1 MSFDL
6 DNTKIYILAF
16 PARTNLKI
24 NIKIRTNILSTP
36 KMVRKVM
43 TNIDSS
49 KSSWYY
55 SNCTSANFEP
65 KVV

>member
-16 PARTNLKI
+16 PARTNL
-24 NIKIRTNILSTP
+24 KIRTNILSTP

-49 KSSWYY
+49 KSS
-55 SNCTSANFEP
+55 
-65 KVV
+65 

>member
-16 PARTNLKI
+16 PARANLKI

-49 KSSWYY
+49 KSS
-55 SNCTSANFEP
+55 
-65 KVV
+65 